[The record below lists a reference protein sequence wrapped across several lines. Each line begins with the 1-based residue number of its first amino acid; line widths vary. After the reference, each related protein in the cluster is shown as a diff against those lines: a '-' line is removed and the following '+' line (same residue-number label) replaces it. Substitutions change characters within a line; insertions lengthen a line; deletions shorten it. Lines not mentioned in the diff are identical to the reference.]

1 MKGRDLFA
9 QLFIYKYS
17 LAKHTMRLPLQVTAS
32 LNYVKDQPDFSDSKA
47 LSGKGYFFRKYRHI
61 PT

>member
-17 LAKHTMRLPLQVTAS
+17 LAKHNEAATS
-32 LNYVKDQPDFSDSKA
+32 SDSLIK
-47 LSGKGYFFRKYRHI
+47 LCKGS
-61 PT
+61 T